1 MISVGSE
8 VLWELNTRPSDG
20 HRSRSMVI
28 VCESSSLHIVSLF
41 VRYLLVVWTRSL
53 DVMSMVGLFRMQHR
67 RRMQIANR
75 QRHNHKELQDHP

>member
-8 VLWELNTRPSDG
+8 ALWELHTRPSDG

-28 VCESSSLHIVSLF
+28 VCESTSLHIVGLF

-53 DVMSMVGLFRMQHR
+53 DMMSMVGLFRMQHR

-75 QRHNHKELQDHP
+75 QRHNHQELQDHP

>member
-1 MISVGSE
+1 
-8 VLWELNTRPSDG
+8 
-20 HRSRSMVI
+20 MVI
-28 VCESSSLHIVSLF
+28 VCESSSLHIVGLL